1 MNYLVADRYNV
12 CKQLFLPLLW
22 YLQIQR
28 LQSALAQQQEQHLA
42 TIRKMKLEQN
52 QVLLKHHELQY
63 ILQQQ
68 Q

>member
-1 MNYLVADRYNV
+1 MWVTSKSSTTTSCLVLNV
-12 CKQLFLPLLW
+12 QV
-22 YLQIQR
+22 QR
-28 LQSALAQQQEQHLA
+28 LQLTIAQQQEQHLA

-52 QVLLKHHELQY
+52 QVLLKHHELQH